1 MKKIFKYVKSDKIIR
16 LSMSISLAL
25 LLVETIYVGLFF
37 MQLPQYLPL
46 FNQMPWGEERLGSRL
61 EIFLPIVV
69 TLLFLI
75 FNFFLLNKLYE
86 RMPLMSRILSITTIL
101 ITALSVIFTIQT
113 LQIIL

>member
-1 MKKIFKYVKSDKIIR
+1 
-16 LSMSISLAL
+16 MSISAL
-25 LLVETIYVGLFF
+25 LLVLETIYIGIFF
-37 MQLPQYLPL
+37 TSLPQFLPL

-61 EIFLPIVV
+61 EIFLPVVV

-75 FNFFLLNKLYE
+75 FNFFLLNKLYD
-86 RMPLMSRILSITTIL
+86 RMPLMARILSITTIL